1 MKFVLIG
8 LTTLAVLC
16 GVGQVAA
23 ADGKAVYEESCAG
36 CHEDKAMPE
45 RLKLGDKAAWASRL
59 KKGSKALVDVVIK
72 GEFPMPPR
80 GGARNDADA
89 KAAVEY
95 IIESVK

>member
-1 MKFVLIG
+1 MKIILIG
-8 LTTLAVLC
+8 LTTLTLLC

-23 ADGKAVYEESCAG
+23 ADGKAVYERSCAG
-36 CHEDKAMPE
+36 CHEDNGMPE
-45 RLKLGDKAAWASRL
+45 GLKLGDKKAWASRL

-80 GGARNDADA
+80 GGAKNDADA

-95 IIESVK
+95 IIDSVK